1 MVKERDV
8 YNYEYDALQQLTAE
22 VLETIA
28 DFKKKNDDILVRFT
42 IEVKSRDTEEKE
54 EEQPRKKRKKN
65 R

>member
-1 MVKERDV
+1 MVKEKDI

-42 IEVKSRDTEEKE
+42 IEVKSRDTEEE
-54 EEQPRKKRKKN
+54 VQPRKKRKKK
-65 R
+65 

>member
-1 MVKERDV
+1 MVKEKDI
-8 YNYEYDALQQLTAE
+8 YNYEYDALQQLTVE

-42 IEVKSRDTEEKE
+42 IEVKNRDRE
-54 EEQPRKKRKKN
+54 EEEEPKNKKRKKN

>member
-1 MVKERDV
+1 MVKEKDI

-28 DFKKKNDDILVRFT
+28 DFKKENDDILVRFT
-42 IEVKSRDTEEKE
+42 IEVKSRDRE
-54 EEQPRKKRKKN
+54 EEEEPKNKKRKKN

>member
-1 MVKERDV
+1 MVKEKDIN
-8 YNYEYDALQQLTAE
+8 NYEYDELQQLTAE

-42 IEVKSRDTEEKE
+42 IEVKNRDRE
-54 EEQPRKKRKKN
+54 EEEEPKNKKRKKN

>member
-1 MVKERDV
+1 MVKEKDI

-42 IEVKSRDTEEKE
+42 IEVKSRDRE
-54 EEQPRKKRKKN
+54 EEEEPKNKKRKKN